1 VWLQWNAATECNMM
15 LPLAA
20 FPMHYSCRPVQS
32 FLAINFEAISIA
44 KSSGPRRHGDSG
56 RSNRQ

>member
-1 VWLQWNAATECNMM
+1 M

-20 FPMHYSCRPVQS
+20 FPMHYSCLPVQS
-32 FLAINFEAISIA
+32 NLANNFEAISIA